1 MRLATPEAAAAAA
14 SDLPP
19 VAAVDPVTL
28 EIIRHTLG
36 SIADEIEV
44 DITRTAYSPLIY
56 EYRDYAVGLLDPD
69 GQLMTH
75 AERGPLIFTADLD
88 LPLRDCLQALATD
101 NVKLGP
107 SDVVLNNHA
116 GICGQ
121 HLNNVN
127 AYSPA
132 YVDGELIGYA
142 AIRMHWADVGG
153 KEPGS
158 TANDSTS
165 IFQEGFTVRA
175 ARIMVA
181 GEWNR
186 ELLRIVESNTRLPE
200 QVLGDLKS
208 QVFAAV
214 KGARLLSDLARRYG
228 AATVK
233 AAVHRIWDESEQLAR
248 QVIAQIPDGVYEA
261 ESWLDDDGVEDAIV
275 PIPIKVTIS
284 GSTVTIDFQRIAD
297 QLKGPFNS
305 GNGAATA
312 ARNAFKYILGS
323 ARRAD
328 AGVFRPLKVITRP
341 RSFLTAEFPAPLARW
356 SAPLPTVADTI
367 IRAFS
372 QAVPERAAA
381 GHHGSTGAYYFYGY
395 DSQNRFYKH
404 MDAAPGGWGALST
417 EDGPGPYKTLN
428 HGDSA
433 DIPIEVVERTY
444 PIQVL
449 SYRFK
454 PDSGGRGKWR
464 GGLATE
470 KRFLTSKSVLFS
482 CMFDRAKCVA
492 WGLYGGEPGI
502 SGGVMIK
509 RPDGSEQFVRKT
521 PTLELPAGTEVIVS
535 SGGGGGWGPTA
546 ERDVSAIERDI
557 RFGYVTPEAACSA
570 DHSASHPSSTD
581 GKNKR

>member
-1 MRLATPEAAAAAA
+1 MHATTLNAVAIPAGAGSAAA
-14 SDLPP
+14 P
-19 VAAVDPVTL
+19 AVDPVTL

-56 EYRDYAVGLLDPD
+56 EFKDYAVGLLDPD

-75 AERGPLIFTADLD
+75 AERGPLIFTTDLD
-88 LPLRDCLQALATD
+88 LPLRDCLEALAAD

-107 SDVVLNNHA
+107 SDVALNNYA
-116 GICGQ
+116 GVCGQ

-127 AYSPA
+127 AYCPA
-132 YVDGELIGYA
+132 YANGELIGYA

-158 TANDSTS
+158 TTNDSNS
-165 IFQEGFTVRA
+165 IFQEGFTLRA
-175 ARIMVA
+175 VRIMVD

-186 ELLRIVESNTRLPE
+186 ELLRVIECNTRLPE

-214 KGARLLSDLARRYG
+214 KGARLLGELARRYG
-228 AATVK
+228 AAALK
-233 AAVHRIWDESEQLAR
+233 SAVHRIWDESEQLAR
-248 QVIAQIPDGVYEA
+248 QIVAQIPDGVYEA
-261 ESWLDDDGVEDAIV
+261 ESWLDDDGLSDDIV
-275 PIPIKVTIS
+275 PIPIAVTVA
-284 GSTVTIDFQRIAD
+284 GSDVTIDFRRIAD

-312 ARNAFKYILGS
+312 ARNAFKFILGGG
-323 ARRAD
+323 RRAD
-328 AGVFRPLKVITRP
+328 AGVFRPLKMVTRP

-367 IRAFS
+367 IKAFS

-395 DSQNRFYKH
+395 DDQNRFYKH

-433 DIPIEVVERTY
+433 DIPIEIVERTY
-444 PIQVL
+444 PVRAL
-449 SYRFK
+449 SYRFR

-464 GGLATE
+464 GGLGTE
-470 KRFLTSKSVLFS
+470 KRFLTLKPVLFS
-482 CMFDRAKCVA
+482 CMFDRSKCAA
-492 WGLYGGEPGI
+492 WGLYGGEPGR
-502 SGGVMIK
+502 SGGVTI
-509 RPDGSEQFVRKT
+509 RLPDGSEQFGCKF
-521 PTLELPAGTEVIVS
+521 PTTELPTGTEVIVAG
-535 SGGGGGWGPTA
+535 GGGGGWGSQE
-546 ERDVSAIERDI
+546 ERDPRLIERDI
-557 RFGYVTPEAACSA
+557 RFGYVTQSPQAAAPRSERAVESA
-570 DHSASHPSSTD
+570 
-581 GKNKR
+581 